1 MSTLAEGSVVGGCR
15 VESIIGRGG
24 MGIVYCANQVALA
37 RRVALKVIAPEFAED
52 PEFRERFQDEWRAA
66 GGLDHP
72 AIVPVYQAGEEGGRL
87 FVVMRFVEGTDLR
100 ALIDRERV
108 LAPGRA
114 TAIIEQIAGALDEAH
129 RHRLIHRDVKPA
141 NILIMPDGQGRD
153 RAFLTDFGLTRHAT
167 SAVARRTNTGQW
179 VGTPDYIAPEQ
190 VEGKQIDGRADVYAL
205 GCVLYEALTGVLP
218 FPQEQLV
225 AKVMARLQG
234 PAPAPSTQRPELASF
249 DPVIARA
256 LARNPDE
263 RYATAGEL
271 ARDAGQA
278 AARLGGAGTQVAGA
292 GVGAGE
298 GATRIDAPRPTE
310 PLQGPPAW
318 APGAAAAGAAGA
330 AAYGAAP
337 AGAAE
342 HGGAPTGPPG
352 GTPPYA
358 GAPTAPVAPGGG
370 YGQPPTPPAGQGPYG
385 GAPAYGG
392 GGWGGAGAQTP
403 AYPGGAGYGAQG
415 QAVSPRRKSR
425 APLIAGILVGVLVLV
440 GAGVAVYALTR
451 SDKTKTLNRAAA
463 QSKVATFVG
472 KRLQLDNV
480 TGASCPNGVPQQ
492 SGKSFICVARDSDTD
507 SITVRATQTDDKGT
521 LSQSVVKAIYAS
533 KYIEDNAKTY
543 YDKQRSAGKINY
555 SIQTVT
561 CPPRFE
567 ARPGV
572 KFSCPVVFTDSV
584 RNAFPVTITSA
595 VNGRYRIG
603 YRLPNGKLR

>member
-1 MSTLAEGSVVGGCR
+1 MSTLAEGSVVGGCQ

-129 RHRLIHRDVKPA
+129 RHQLIHRDVKPA
-141 NILIMPDGQGRD
+141 NILIMPDGHGRD
-153 RAFLTDFGLTRHAT
+153 QAFLTDFGLTRHAT

-190 VEGKQIDGRADVYAL
+190 VEGKRIDGRADVYAL

-234 PAPAPSTQRPELASF
+234 PAPSPSTQRPELASF

-263 RYATAGEL
+263 RYATAGEF

-292 GVGAGE
+292 GARRGRDPHRRSAAHRAATGAPGLGAG
-298 GATRIDAPRPTE
+298 R
-310 PLQGPPAW
+310 
-318 APGAAAAGAAGA
+318 
-330 AAYGAAP
+330 
-337 AGAAE
+337 
-342 HGGAPTGPPG
+342 
-352 GTPPYA
+352 
-358 GAPTAPVAPGGG
+358 
-370 YGQPPTPPAGQGPYG
+370 
-385 GAPAYGG
+385 GG
-392 GGWGGAGAQTP
+392 GGRGGGSRLRRRANGPARGRGGARRRADRPSRRHSSLHGRADRARRPGRRLRPAADAARRPGTLRRRPRLRRRRLGRGGSADSGLPGLRGPGAGGLGAAQVACAADRGDPRRGAGAHRRGRCDLRAHEIRQDQDP
-403 AYPGGAGYGAQG
+403 EPGGCPEQG
-415 QAVSPRRKSR
+415 
-425 APLIAGILVGVLVLV
+425 GE
-440 GAGVAVYALTR
+440 
-451 SDKTKTLNRAAA
+451 
-463 QSKVATFVG
+463 FVG
-472 KRLQLDNV
+472 KSLQLDNV
-480 TGASCPNGVPQQ
+480 TGATCPNGVPQQ

-561 CPPRFE
+561 CPARFE

-572 KFSCPVVFTDSV
+572 KFSCPVVFTDNV
-584 RNAFPVTITSA
+584 RNAFPITITSA

-603 YRLPNGKLR
+603 YRLSNGKLR

>member
-15 VESIIGRGG
+15 VESVIGRGG

-72 AIVPVYQAGEEGGRL
+72 AIVPVYQAGEESGRL
-87 FVVMRFVEGTDLR
+87 FVVMRYVQGTDLR

-108 LAPGRA
+108 LPGGRA

-141 NILIMPDGQGRD
+141 NILIASDAQGRD

-190 VEGKQIDGRADVYAL
+190 VEGRQIDGRADVYAL

-218 FPQEQLV
+218 FPHEQLV

-234 PAPAPSTQRPELASF
+234 PAPAPSTQRPDLASF
-249 DPVIARA
+249 DAVIGRA

-263 RYATAGEL
+263 RYATAGEF
-271 ARDAGQA
+271 ARDAAQA
-278 AARLGGAGTQVAGA
+278 AARMGGAGTQVGTAD
-292 GVGAGE
+292 E
-298 GATRIDAPRPTE
+298 GATRIEPRPTE
-310 PLQGPPAW
+310 PLQGAAGW
-318 APGAAAAGAAGA
+318 VPGAAAAGAAGA
-330 AAYGAAP
+330 AAYGGAH
-337 AGAAE
+337 AG
-342 HGGAPTGPPG
+342 HQPG
-352 GTPPYA
+352 GTPDPGGPPPGSPGGA
-358 GAPTAPVAPGGG
+358 AQHGGAPTAPVPPGGG
-370 YGQPPTPPAGQGPYG
+370 YGQPPTPPGGQGAYG
-385 GAPAYGG
+385 GAPGYG

-415 QAVSPRRKSR
+415 QAVPPRRKSR
-425 APLIAGILVGVLVLV
+425 APLIAGIIVGVLVLA
-440 GAGVAVYALTR
+440 GAGAAVVALSG
-451 SDKTKTLNRAAA
+451 SDETKTLNRAQAE
-463 QSKVATFVG
+463 SKVASFVG
-472 KRLQLDNV
+472 RRLQLDNV
-480 TGASCPNGVPQQ
+480 TGASCPSDVPQQ
-492 SGKSFICVARDSDTD
+492 SGKSFTCVARDSDTD
-507 SITVRATQTDDKGT
+507 RITVRATQTDDKGT
-521 LSQSVVKAIYAS
+521 LSQTVVKAIYAS
-533 KYIEDNAKTY
+533 EYIEDNAKAY
-543 YDKQRSAGKINY
+543 YDKQRSAGRINY
-555 SIQTVT
+555 SIRTVT

-567 ARPGV
+567 ARAGE
-572 KFSCPVVFTDSV
+572 KFSCPVVFTDNV

-603 YRLPNGKLR
+603 YRLSNGKLR